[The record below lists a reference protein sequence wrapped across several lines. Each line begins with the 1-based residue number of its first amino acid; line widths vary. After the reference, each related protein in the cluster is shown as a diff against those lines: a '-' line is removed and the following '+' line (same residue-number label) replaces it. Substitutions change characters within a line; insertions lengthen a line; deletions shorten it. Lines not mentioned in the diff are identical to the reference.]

1 MRSIMKRL
9 KLRSTYQLHL
19 IVLPALLVLIIF
31 CYIPMFGIVI
41 AFQDFMPTKG
51 FIGSPFI
58 GLERFKYLFTLP
70 NFRNVVV
77 NSLVIAVLKIA
88 FTQLTAVIMA
98 LLISE
103 LRAEWFRKTAQS
115 VALFPYFL
123 SWVVLG
129 GISIDIFSVH
139 GAANSVLR
147 LFTSEPIFFL
157 GDPQWYRVFL
167 VSTDVWKN
175 YGYTM
180 VIVFAALT
188 SIDPALYESAMMDG
202 ANRFRQVLHI
212 TVPGILP
219 TLMLLLVLALGGI
232 LNAGFDQVFVTYN
245 PLVYSSGDIIDTM
258 VYRLGFEQGQY
269 SLATAAGIFK
279 SVVGF
284 ILITT
289 SNWTAQKF
297 LGYRVI

>member
-1 MRSIMKRL
+1 MHGIEKRL

-19 IVLPALLVLIIF
+19 IVLPALIVLVLF

-58 GLERFKYLFTLP
+58 GLERFRYLFTLP

-103 LRAEWFRKTAQS
+103 LRAEWFRKSAQS
-115 VALFPYFL
+115 IALFPYFL
-123 SWVVLG
+123 PWVVLG
-129 GISIDIFSVH
+129 GISIDIFSVR
-139 GAANSVLR
+139 GAANSIVQ
-147 LFTSEPIFFL
+147 LFTSVPIFFL
-157 GDPQWYRVFL
+157 GDPGWYRVFL

-188 SIDPALYESAMMDG
+188 AIDPALYESAMMDG
-202 ANRFRQVLHI
+202 ANRFKQVLHI

-279 SVVGF
+279 SIVGF

-289 SNWTAQKF
+289 SNWMAQKF

>member
-1 MRSIMKRL
+1 MRGIAKRL
-9 KLRSTYQLHL
+9 KLSSTYQLHL
-19 IVLPALLVLIIF
+19 IFLPALIMLIVF

-58 GLERFKYLFTLP
+58 GLERFRYLFTLP
-70 NFRNVVV
+70 NFRNVVA
-77 NSLVIAVLKIA
+77 NSLVIAVLKIV
-88 FTQLTAVIMA
+88 FTQLAAVIMA
-98 LLISE
+98 LLINE
-103 LRAEWFRKTAQS
+103 LRAAWFRKTAQS

-129 GISIDIFSVH
+129 GISIDLFSVR
-139 GAANSVLR
+139 GAVNSIVQ
-147 LFTSEPIFFL
+147 LFGAEPIFFL
-157 GDPQWYRVFL
+157 GDPGWYRVFL

-180 VIVFAALT
+180 VIVFAAL
-188 SIDPALYESAMMDG
+188 SAIDPALYESAMMDG
-202 ANRFRQVLHI
+202 ANRFRQVLNI
-212 TVPGILP
+212 TIPGILP

-232 LNAGFDQVFVTYN
+232 LNAGFDQIFVTYN
-245 PLVYSSGDIIDTM
+245 PLVYATGDIIDTM

-284 ILITT
+284 VLITT
-289 SNWTAQKF
+289 SNRLAQKF
-297 LGYRVI
+297 MGYRVI